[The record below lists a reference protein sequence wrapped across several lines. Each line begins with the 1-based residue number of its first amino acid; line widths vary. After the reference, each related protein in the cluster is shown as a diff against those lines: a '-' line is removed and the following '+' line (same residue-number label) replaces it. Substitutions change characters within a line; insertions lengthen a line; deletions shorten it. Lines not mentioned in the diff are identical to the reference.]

1 MRIASIAA
9 LATAFAVFASSLPA
23 NADINNNRPRTR
35 IIIKKRSFL
44 DAGTEVKPGTAR
56 YTNYISIINNRFP
69 EYGPP
74 NDNLNSR
81 FPLPGMFEL
90 PGYPRY

>member
-1 MRIASIAA
+1 MRIASFAA
-9 LATAFAVFASSLPA
+9 LATALVVLAASFPA
-23 NADINNNRPRTR
+23 DAKDQDRPRTR

-56 YTNYISIINNRFP
+56 YTNYLLVIDSRFP
-69 EYGPP
+69 TYGPP

-81 FPLPGMFEL
+81 FPLPGRFDL
-90 PGYPRY
+90 PGYPNY